1 MPAPILAAIGSFIA
15 ANAAPIAG
23 AAVGA
28 GLGAALGP
36 KDEPLWKKM
45 LLGGIGGGFAGAGL
59 GAAGAAKAA
68 AAKTAGVGSQIV
80 ATPTGAIAANPLIAE
95 GAKTAITGAKGIADA
110 AIAQGMNPALAT
122 IGGQVAANPGTSAML
137 GLGGASALLPG
148 GSTPNY
154 TSSFQGP
161 ASWEEQEGAGTGT
174 YYV

>member
-1 MPAPILAAIGSFIA
+1 MALPLLAPIGAFIA

-23 AAVGA
+23 VAVGA

-45 LLGGIGGGFAGAGL
+45 LVGGITGGFAGAGL
-59 GAAGAAKAA
+59 GAAGAAKA
-68 AAKTAGVGSQIV
+68 AGVGSQIV

-122 IGGQVAANPGTSAML
+122 IGGQVAANPGTAAFL

-148 GSTPNY
+148 GSNPNY

-161 ASWEEQEGAGTGT
+161 ASWEEQQGAGTGT